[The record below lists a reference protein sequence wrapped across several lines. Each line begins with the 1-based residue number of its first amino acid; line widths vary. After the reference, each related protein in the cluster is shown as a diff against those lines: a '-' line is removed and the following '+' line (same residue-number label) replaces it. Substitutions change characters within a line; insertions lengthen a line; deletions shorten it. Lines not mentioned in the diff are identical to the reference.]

1 MKLIEISPIEFIN
14 RESICSVKVYQNTET
29 KIEDIGY
36 GLQSSPGKVGEFF
49 TLEIVTA
56 DGKAHRPDKVFSAQ
70 IFEEFFPTSQE
81 AD

>member
-1 MKLIEISPIEFIN
+1 MCDEFN
-14 RESICSVKVYQNTET
+14 RGNLNEAFRL

-36 GLQSSPGKVGEFF
+36 GLQGKVGGSFSRSR
-49 TLEIVTA
+49 LSLP

>member
-1 MKLIEISPIEFIN
+1 MKLIEIFPIEFIN

-36 GLQSSPGKVGEFF
+36 GLQSSPRKVGEFF